1 MKGISKK
8 ENLNVVEN
16 RAEAIQKAC
25 LSMNDNDWLV
35 IAGKGH
41 ENYQIIGQT
50 KHHFDDSEEVQKA
63 ML

>member
-1 MKGISKK
+1 
-8 ENLNVVEN
+8 
-16 RAEAIQKAC
+16 
-25 LSMNDNDWLV
+25 MNENDWLV